1 MKLTCFLCLPRF
13 ILKFVTLCLKN
24 NENNWNYQRERERE
38 GEIRGRERKTNKQ
51 KENKFNSKKQF
62 GNNPFIN

>member
-1 MKLTCFLCLPRF
+1 MKITGIIR
-13 ILKFVTLCLKN
+13 
-24 NENNWNYQRERERE
+24 ERERERERE

-62 GNNPFIN
+62 GNDPFIN

>member
-1 MKLTCFLCLPRF
+1 MKITGIIR
-13 ILKFVTLCLKN
+13 
-24 NENNWNYQRERERE
+24 ERERERE

-62 GNNPFIN
+62 GNDPFIN